1 MKACVWLM
9 FVPCSILAQV
19 KDDVQF
25 ETVAENQIVAA
36 DTEDDN
42 TASMENFTQLLVHR
56 LDLNSSN
63 REQLRLVGLTEHQ
76 IANLIQHREING
88 KLLSVYELQSIEGF
102 DLEFIR
108 QLQKLV
114 TVKDP
119 NSTLDSDF
127 LKRVKSDGYNYA
139 LLRTDINLEKRKG
152 FSESAVEEQRF
163 QGHQPRLSFRLRS
176 FRAGDFSFGITAEN
190 DPGEVFKWKPTV
202 SQYGFDYLAVHA
214 QVQNKGFIRNLIIG
228 DYQAQFGQGLVWGGA
243 MSFGKGAETIT
254 NVRRNNVGFVPYT
267 SAYEGGNLHGTAA
280 SLKVNK
286 RITANILLSSN
297 KRDASLDLNKE
308 GQFISSLQ
316 NSGLHRNKNELEK
329 RKVATQT
336 MAGAIIEY
344 NHKNLLLGS
353 ALQLMELDLALTPRK
368 SLYNQFAFS
377 GSRNTNVSVFANHG
391 LNNISFFSEAALSL
405 KRGNAFVIGSLISLT
420 PKFDLSVLY
429 RNYKKNYLP
438 FFANAFSENTVPSN
452 EKGFYWG
459 MKYKFNRKFYLTGYV
474 DFFSFPWLKYRT
486 YTPVNGYEWLLH
498 VRWQPVRNTNLSF
511 QVRQENKYR
520 NGSPGTSPL
529 YMLNAISKNSY
540 WIHADYFLTPNLRM
554 KTRIQWSSFY
564 TEKNVSEGFTIAQDI
579 SATMG
584 KIKITGRYALFDTDN
599 YDNRQYVYENDV
611 WLAYSL
617 PAYDGKGVRKYLLLQ
632 YKMNKTFTFWMRYS
646 RTSYINK
653 QSIGSGVET
662 IDGNQQNDVKF
673 VVRIQF

>member
-1 MKACVWLM
+1 MKIHLWLIL
-9 FVPCSILAQV
+9 VPCSIVAQV

-25 ETVAENQIVAA
+25 ETIADNQIVAA
-36 DTEDDN
+36 DAEDDN
-42 TASMENFTQLLVHR
+42 NASIENFTQLLVHR

-63 REQLRLVGLTEHQ
+63 REQLRLVGLTEQQ
-76 IANLIQHREING
+76 IGNLIQHREING
-88 KLLSVYELQSIEGF
+88 KLLSVYELQAIEGF
-102 DLEFIR
+102 DLEFIK

-114 TVKDP
+114 IVKDP

-152 FSESAVEEQRF
+152 FSESAVEDQKF
-163 QGHQPRLSFRLRS
+163 QGPKPRMSLRFRS

-190 DPGEVFKWKPTV
+190 DPGEIFKWKPTA

-267 SAYEGGNLHGTAA
+267 SAYEGGNLHGAA
-280 SLKVNK
+280 VSLEVNK
-286 RITANILLSSN
+286 KITANILLSSN
-297 KRDASLDLNKE
+297 KRDASLDFNYE

-329 RKVATQT
+329 RKVVNQS
-336 MAGAIIEY
+336 MAGTILEY
-344 NHKNLLLGS
+344 TNNNLLLGS
-353 ALQLMELDLALTPRK
+353 AFQFMELNLPLVPRR
-368 SLYNQFAFS
+368 SLYNQFAFT
-377 GSRNTNVSVFANHG
+377 GTQNTNVSGFANFG
-391 LNNISFFSEAALSL
+391 LNNISFFAEAALSL
-405 KRGNAFVIGSLISLT
+405 KRGKAIVVGSLIGLT
-420 PKFDLSVLY
+420 PKLDISVLY
-429 RNYKKNYLP
+429 RNYEKNYLP
-438 FFANAFSENTVPSN
+438 FFANAFSENTIPSN
-452 EKGFYWG
+452 EKGLYWG
-459 MKYKFNRKFYLTGYV
+459 MKYKLNRKFYFTGYI

-486 YTPVNGYEWLLH
+486 YAPVNGNEWLLNLH
-498 VRWQPVRNTNLSF
+498 WQPVRNSNLSF

-520 NGSPGTSPL
+520 NASAGNSPL
-529 YMLNAISKNSY
+529 YMLNNISKNSY
-540 WIHADYFLTPNLRM
+540 WVHADYFLTSNIRM
-554 KTRIQWSSFY
+554 KTRVQWSSFY
-564 TEKNVSEGFTIAQDI
+564 SEKNISEGFTIAQDI
-579 SATMG
+579 SATIG
-584 KIKITGRYALFDTDN
+584 KIKITGRYAIFDTDD

-617 PAYDGKGVRKYLLLQ
+617 PAYDGHGVRKYLLVQ
-632 YKMNKTFTFWMRYS
+632 YKMNKTFTFWIRYS
-646 RTSYINK
+646 RTSYINR

-662 IDGNQQNDVKF
+662 IDGNQQNDIKF
-673 VVRIQF
+673 EVRIQF